1 MLSEPRICFREN
13 QSKEKET
20 FFKVALSGKFLVMLH
35 CGKNFS
41 ELDHSLSLT
50 EAAIEMF
57 LENNCMLYDTQI
69 IPLNIVLLSSPSS
82 PSTGLLQMVAKI
94 KKKLNFAA
102 FWTHGLGP

>member
-1 MLSEPRICFREN
+1 
-13 QSKEKET
+13 
-20 FFKVALSGKFLVMLH
+20 MLH

-94 KKKLNFAA
+94 KKKINFAA
-102 FWTHGLGP
+102 F

>member
-57 LENNCMLYDTQI
+57 LENNSL
-69 IPLNIVLLSSPSS
+69 VLLSSPTS

-102 FWTHGLGP
+102 F